1 MFNLLKSDIY
11 RLVHGRM
18 LWVSLVLLAAF
29 LAATVGL
36 VWFATTPVFAQMVNE
51 QAEAGEAAEVAPG
64 TAVRITDGNGAN
76 LSPDEVEALN
86 EKVLPSRTNA
96 YAQTFISGGIL
107 ALLVSLTIALF
118 LVSDFETGFAKNVFA
133 GRRRRAAYYLE
144 KLMLC
149 GVLTSVFLLVGIVLT
164 DGGFMLAGFEYR
176 FVETVGEYWG
186 WVALAWLAV
195 MTYAVATGVVVLL
208 TRSKAA
214 GIAFAI
220 IIATGILASLVMTVA
235 SALAPAFPVLADA
248 VKWLPTFSVK
258 LLGGG
263 GIGLLSSTGE
273 TALAGLTVPAQ
284 IAIVSGVAIAACTAL
299 AAVVG
304 PRKDV

>member
-18 LWVSLVLLAAF
+18 LWVGLALLAAF
-29 LAATVGL
+29 VAFTVGL

-51 QAEAGEAAEVAPG
+51 QAEANMSETPSGGVVKITNGNSAELTHEEA
-64 TAVRITDGNGAN
+64 
-76 LSPDEVEALN
+76 EALN

-96 YAQTFISGGIL
+96 YAQTLISGGVL
-107 ALLVSLTIALF
+107 ALFVSLTIALF

-149 GVLTSVFLLVGIVLT
+149 GVLTSVFLLAGMVLT

-176 FVETVGEYWG
+176 FVETVGKYWS

-195 MTYAVATGVVVLL
+195 VTYVVATSVVVLL

-220 IIATGILASLVMTVA
+220 IIATGMLASLVMTVA

-258 LLGGG
+258 LLGSG
-263 GIGLLSSTGE
+263 GIGLLSSTEG
-273 TALAGLTVPAQ
+273 TALVGMTVLTQ
-284 IAIVSGVAIAACTAL
+284 IALVAGMVIAACTAL
-299 AAVVG
+299 ALAIC

>member
-18 LWVSLVLLAAF
+18 LWVSLALLIVFVAGV
-29 LAATVGL
+29 VGL

-51 QAEAGEAAEVAPG
+51 QAETGQAAEMAGGVV
-64 TAVRITDGNGAN
+64 TIVDGSGAE
-76 LSPDEVEALN
+76 LTPDEVETLN
-86 EKVLPSRTNA
+86 EKVLPSRTNS
-96 YAQTFISGGIL
+96 YAQTLISGGIL
-107 ALLVSLTIALF
+107 ALFVSLAVALF
-118 LVSDFETGFAKNVFA
+118 LVNDFETGFAKNVFA
-133 GRRRRAAYYLE
+133 GRRRRVVYYLE

-164 DGGFMLAGFEYR
+164 DGGFLLAGFEYR

-195 MTYAVATGVVVLL
+195 MTYATATGMVVLL

-235 SALAPAFPVLADA
+235 SALAPALPVLTDA

-258 LLGGG
+258 LLGPG

-273 TALAGLTVPAQ
+273 TALAGLTVPTQ
-284 IAIVSGVAIAACTAL
+284 IALVSAVAIAACTAL
-299 AAVVG
+299 AAVFG

>member
-11 RLVHGRM
+11 RLVHGKM
-18 LWVSLVLLAAF
+18 LWASLALLTVFVAS
-29 LAATVGL
+29 TVGL

-51 QAEAGEAAEVAPG
+51 QAETGQVAETTLGGVIK
-64 TAVRITDGNGAN
+64 ITDGSGAE
-76 LSPDEVEALN
+76 LTPEETQSLN
-86 EKVLPSRTNA
+86 EKVLPSRTNS
-96 YAQTFISGGIL
+96 YAQTLISGGIL
-107 ALLVSLTIALF
+107 ALFVSLMVALF
-118 LVSDFETGFAKNVFA
+118 FASDFETGFAKNVFA
-133 GRRRRAAYYLE
+133 GRRRRVAYYLE

-149 GVLTSVFLLVGIVLT
+149 GVLTTVFLLVGMVLT
-164 DGGFMLAGFEYR
+164 DGGFMLAGFESR
-176 FVETVGEYWG
+176 FVETIGEYWV

-258 LLGGG
+258 LLGAG
-263 GIGLLSSTGE
+263 GIGMLSSTGE
-273 TALAGLTVPAQ
+273 TALVGLTVPAQ
-284 IAIVSGVAIAACTAL
+284 IVLVSGVTIAACTAL

>member
-29 LAATVGL
+29 VAGVVGL
-36 VWFATTPVFAQMVNE
+36 VWAATTPVFAQMVNE
-51 QAEAGEAAEVAPG
+51 QAEANMDETPSGGV
-64 TAVRITDGNGAN
+64 VKITDGNGAE
-76 LSPDEVEALN
+76 LTPDEAEALN
-86 EKVLPSRTNA
+86 EKVLPSRTNS
-96 YAQTFISGGIL
+96 YAQTLVSGGIL
-107 ALLVSLTIALF
+107 ALFVSLTVALF

-133 GRRRRAAYYLE
+133 GRRSRVVYYLE

-220 IIATGILASLVMTVA
+220 IIATGILASLIMTVA
-235 SALAPAFPVLADA
+235 SALAPAFLVLADA

-263 GIGLLSSTGE
+263 GIGLLSSSGE

-284 IAIVSGVAIAACTAL
+284 IALVSGVAIAVCTAL